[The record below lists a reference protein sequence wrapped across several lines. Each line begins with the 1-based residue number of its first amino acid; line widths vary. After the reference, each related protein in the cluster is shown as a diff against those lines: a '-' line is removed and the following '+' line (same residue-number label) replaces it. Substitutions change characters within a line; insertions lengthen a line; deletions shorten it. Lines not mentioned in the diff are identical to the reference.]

1 MTAEFHP
8 AEGSKVKKRK
18 RGPEPKP
25 ASEHRKKRLSVFFN
39 EEEYAFIKAQGGN
52 RPSEYVRI
60 MALFGEPTPQ
70 PYTVP
75 ELNLLAWTELS
86 KAASNLNQIAHRMNS
101 NEVVDFNEVY
111 DVLKRFRS
119 SLIKAELKQ

>member
-18 RGPEPKP
+18 RGPAPMP
-25 ASEHRKKRLSVFFN
+25 AGQHRKKRLTVFFN
-39 EEEYAFIKAQGGN
+39 EEEYAFIKAQGGS

-70 PYTVP
+70 PLKIP
-75 ELNLLAWTELS
+75 ELNIHAWTELA
-86 KAASNLNQIAHRMNS
+86 KVGSNLNQIAYRLNI
-101 NEVVDFNEVY
+101 NETVDFNDVY
-111 DVLKRFRS
+111 DVFKRLRS
-119 SLIKAELKQ
+119 SLVKAELK